1 MKPLTLTL
9 QAFGPYLDRTHIDFS
24 SFERSG
30 IFLITGPT
38 GGGKT
43 SLLDAICF
51 ALYGQATGGQ
61 REFPDMRCMSA
72 PQDLP
77 TLVQFQFMLR
87 GSVYRFSR
95 ELCYKQNR
103 RSKEWERRE
112 SNACW
117 QILEDE
123 DKLLASGSDKAVT
136 RQAEEL
142 LRLNRRQFTQVMV
155 LPQGDFSQ
163 FLLASATEKGRILRT
178 LFSAQVWER
187 VTERFKA
194 LAKAL
199 EQESEKAAG
208 LRETLLRQEGLESA
222 GDMAGALQVQENE
235 LERLALEQGRAKT
248 QAAQAQA
255 KLSGAQDWDRLRRA
269 LEKAR
274 DGLAQAEAQRG
285 PLEAAA
291 KEAAPMREA
300 ALEAQKKAEAQAGEK
315 VRLEGQR
322 EALRRAQDL
331 EQSAAQ
337 ARKELGEREKSL
349 AALDQEQAAL
359 DQRLE
364 AGAAYYGSCQR
375 ASAQLPPLLEECQR
389 LQGLLRERRELDQR
403 REAAASAEKA
413 LEAAQGEAR
422 DKALDA
428 ESLGQRLEGQEA
440 LRRRNGAAALAEALQ
455 EGAPCPVCG
464 SLHHPAPARAGEGLL
479 PARELEALRRREKAA
494 STAAAEARAAAQAR
508 ASELE
513 RARDALA
520 RQEASG
526 PPKESAEQLA
536 RALEQ
541 ASQQAEEAR
550 KLAGHLQKSQDK
562 LDRLSERKKALARQA
577 GELRAEL
584 SRLEERAQGLEAQ
597 AKEALAPLGGVGGE
611 ALEEALRQAE
621 RQRQDFQAQGEGL
634 RQKADRA
641 ERELARYQE
650 RRELLAAS
658 WESARE
664 AFAQVEPLWPQ
675 PPDLEALQE
684 ESGALRAREVELSRR
699 LGEAGAKL
707 RSLRAAA
714 GSVAEL
720 DQKIQALSEEYGR
733 VSRLSRGLSGD
744 NPKKTPVLQY
754 VLSVTLDEVLVS
766 ANQFFTQLSRGR
778 YALRLMEGP
787 KGGNAKA
794 GLDLEVMDGASM
806 LPRPID
812 TLSGGEQ
819 FLASLSLAFGLSDV
833 VQDHSGAVGLDSIF
847 IDEGFGSLDAETLD
861 YAMGALAMLRSSG
874 RLVGVI
880 SHVRELQS
888 RIGDRIEVRQNGL
901 GQASAKVVTG

>member
-1 MKPLTLTL
+1 MNPLALTL
-9 QAFGPYLDRTHIDFS
+9 QAFGPYLDRTSIDFS
-24 SFERSG
+24 PFRQSG

-77 TLVQFQFMLR
+77 TLVHFTFQLG
-87 GSVYRFSR
+87 GSAYRFCR

-112 SNACW
+112 SNACY
-117 QILEDE
+117 QILDSGE
-123 DKLLASGSDKAVT
+123 KLLASGSDKAVT
-136 RQAEEL
+136 SRAQEL
-142 LRLNRRQFTQVMV
+142 LRLNRQQFTQVMV
-155 LPQGDFSQ
+155 LPQGDFSR
-163 FLLASATEKGRILRT
+163 FLLASATEKGKILRT
-178 LFSAQVWER
+178 LFSAQIWER
-187 VTERFKA
+187 LTERFKA

-199 EQESEKAAG
+199 EQESEKTAG
-208 LRETLLRQEGLESA
+208 LRDTLLRQEGLESA
-222 GDMAGALQVQENE
+222 GDAAGALKAQEEE
-235 LERLALEQGRAKT
+235 LEQLGQEQASAKKRAGEAQSRLES
-248 QAAQAQA
+248 AAE
-255 KLSGAQDWDRLRRA
+255 WDRLHRA
-269 LEKAR
+269 LEKAQR
-274 DGLAQAEAQRG
+274 ELAQAKDQLG

-291 KEAAPMREA
+291 KEAGPMREA

-315 VRLEGQR
+315 VRLEGRR
-322 EALRRAQDL
+322 EALSKARGL
-331 EQSAAQ
+331 EQSAAL
-337 ARKELGEREKSL
+337 ARKELAEREK
-349 AALDQEQAAL
+349 ALTALELEQASL

-364 AGAAYYGSCQR
+364 TGAAYHSACQQ
-375 ASAQLPPLLEECQR
+375 AGAQLPPLLEECR
-389 LQGLLRERRELDQR
+389 HLEGLLRERRELDQR

-413 LEAAQGEAR
+413 WAEARRAAQAKAQEA
-422 DKALDA
+422 
-428 ESLGQRLEGQEA
+428 ERLAQQWEAQEA
-440 LRRRNGAAALAEALQ
+440 LRRQNGAAALADTLAQ
-455 EGAPCPVCG
+455 GSPCPVCG
-464 SLHHPAPARAGEGLL
+464 SLHHPAPAQAAEGLL
-479 PARELEALRRREKAA
+479 PVRELEALRRREKAA
-494 STAAAEARAAAQAR
+494 ASSSAEARAAALAK

-513 RARDALA
+513 RAREALD

-526 PPKESAEQLA
+526 PPQEAAERLA
-536 RALEQ
+536 LTLDQ
-541 ASQQAEEAR
+541 KSKQAEEAR
-550 KLAGHLQKSQDK
+550 KLAGNLEKAQAK
-562 LDRLSERKKALARQA
+562 LDSLSERKKTLAQQAAALR
-577 GELRAEL
+577 EEL
-584 SRLEERAQGLEAQ
+584 SRLEERARGLESQAQ
-597 AKEALAPLGGVGGE
+597 EALKPLAGVSGQ
-611 ALEEALRQAE
+611 ALEEAIAQAE
-621 RQRQDFQAQGEGL
+621 RQRQALQAQGESL
-634 RQKADRA
+634 RQKASQA
-641 ERELARYQE
+641 ERELARRQE
-650 RRELLAAS
+650 GVKLLGAAQ
-658 WESARE
+658 EAAQA
-664 AFAQVEPLWPQ
+664 AFAQAEPLWPQ
-675 PPDLEALQE
+675 PPDLDALQKE
-684 ESGALRAREVELSRR
+684 AGTLRAQELELSRR

-720 DQKIQALSEEYGR
+720 DQKLQALSQEYGR

-766 ANQFFTQLSRGR
+766 ANHFFSQLSRGR

-833 VQDHSGAVGLDSIF
+833 VQEHSGAVGLDSIF

-874 RLVGVI
+874 RMVGVI

-888 RIGDRIEVRQNGL
+888 RIGDRIEVRQNGQ

>member
-1 MKPLTLTL
+1 MNPLALTL
-9 QAFGPYLDRTHIDFS
+9 QAFGPYLDRTSIDFS
-24 SFERSG
+24 PFRQSG

-77 TLVQFQFMLR
+77 TLVHFTFQLG
-87 GSVYRFSR
+87 GSAYRFCR

-112 SNACW
+112 SNACY
-117 QILEDE
+117 QILDSGE
-123 DKLLASGSDKAVT
+123 KLLASGSDKAVT
-136 RQAEEL
+136 SRAQEL
-142 LRLNRRQFTQVMV
+142 LRLNRQQFTQVMV
-155 LPQGDFSQ
+155 LPQGDFSR
-163 FLLASATEKGRILRT
+163 FLLASATEKGKILRT
-178 LFSAQVWER
+178 LFSAQIWER
-187 VTERFKA
+187 LTERFKA

-199 EQESEKAAG
+199 EQESEKTAG
-208 LRETLLRQEGLESA
+208 LRDTLLRQEGLESA
-222 GDMAGALQVQENE
+222 GDAAGALKAQEEE
-235 LERLALEQGRAKT
+235 LEQLGQEQASAKKRAGEAQSRLES
-248 QAAQAQA
+248 AAE
-255 KLSGAQDWDRLRRA
+255 WDRLHRA
-269 LEKAR
+269 LEKAQR
-274 DGLAQAEAQRG
+274 ELAQAKDQLG

-291 KEAAPMREA
+291 KEAGPMREA

-315 VRLEGQR
+315 VRLEGRR
-322 EALRRAQDL
+322 EALSKARGL
-331 EQSAAQ
+331 EQSAAL
-337 ARKELGEREKSL
+337 ARKELAEREK
-349 AALDQEQAAL
+349 ALTALELEQASL

-364 AGAAYYGSCQR
+364 TGAAYHSACQQ
-375 ASAQLPPLLEECQR
+375 ASAQLPPLLEECR
-389 LQGLLRERRELDQR
+389 HLEGLLRERRELDQR

-413 LEAAQGEAR
+413 WAEARRAAQAKAQEA
-422 DKALDA
+422 
-428 ESLGQRLEGQEA
+428 ERLAQQWEAQEA
-440 LRRRNGAAALAEALQ
+440 LRRQNGAAALADALAQ
-455 EGAPCPVCG
+455 GSPCPVCG
-464 SLHHPAPARAGEGLL
+464 SLHHPAPAQAAEGLL
-479 PARELEALRRREKAA
+479 PVRELEALRRREKAA
-494 STAAAEARAAAQAR
+494 ASSSAEARAAALAK

-513 RARDALA
+513 RAQEALE
-520 RQEASG
+520 RQEVSG
-526 PPKESAEQLA
+526 PPQEAAERLA
-536 RALEQ
+536 LTLDQ
-541 ASQQAEEAR
+541 KSKQAEEAR
-550 KLAGHLQKSQDK
+550 KLAGNLEKAQAK
-562 LDRLSERKKALARQA
+562 LDSLSERKKTLAQQAAALR
-577 GELRAEL
+577 EEL
-584 SRLEERAQGLEAQ
+584 SRLEERARGLESQAQ
-597 AKEALAPLGGVGGE
+597 EALKPLAGVSGK
-611 ALEEALRQAE
+611 ALEEAIAQAE
-621 RQRQDFQAQGEGL
+621 RQRQALQAQGESL
-634 RQKADRA
+634 RQKASQA
-641 ERELARYQE
+641 ERELARRQE
-650 RRELLAAS
+650 GVKLLGAAQ
-658 WESARE
+658 EAAQA
-664 AFAQVEPLWPQ
+664 AFAQAEPLWPQ
-675 PPDLEALQE
+675 PPDLDALQKE
-684 ESGALRAREVELSRR
+684 AGTLRAQELELSRR

-720 DQKIQALSEEYGR
+720 DQKLQALSQEYGR

-766 ANQFFTQLSRGR
+766 ANQFFSQLSRGR

-833 VQDHSGAVGLDSIF
+833 VQEHSGAVGLDSIF

-874 RLVGVI
+874 RMVGVI

-888 RIGDRIEVRQNGL
+888 RIGDRIEVRQNGQ

>member
-1 MKPLTLTL
+1 MNPLALTL
-9 QAFGPYLDRTHIDFS
+9 QAFGPYLDRTSIDFS
-24 SFERSG
+24 PFRQSG

-77 TLVQFQFMLR
+77 TLVHFTFQLG
-87 GSVYRFSR
+87 GSAYRFCR

-112 SNACW
+112 SNACY
-117 QILEDE
+117 QILDSGE
-123 DKLLASGSDKAVT
+123 KLLASGSDKAVT
-136 RQAEEL
+136 SRAQEL
-142 LRLNRRQFTQVMV
+142 LRLNRQQFTQVMV
-155 LPQGDFSQ
+155 LPQGDFSR
-163 FLLASATEKGRILRT
+163 FLLASATEKGKILRT
-178 LFSAQVWER
+178 LFSAQIWEWL
-187 VTERFKA
+187 TERFKA

-199 EQESEKAAG
+199 EQESEKTAG
-208 LRETLLRQEGLESA
+208 LRDTLLRQEGLESA
-222 GDMAGALQVQENE
+222 GDAAGALKAQEEE
-235 LERLALEQGRAKT
+235 LEQLGQEQASAKKRAGEAQSRLES
-248 QAAQAQA
+248 AAE
-255 KLSGAQDWDRLRRA
+255 WDRLHRA
-269 LEKAR
+269 LEKAQR
-274 DGLAQAEAQRG
+274 ELAQAKDQLG

-291 KEAAPMREA
+291 KEAGPMREA

-315 VRLEGQR
+315 VRLEGRR
-322 EALRRAQDL
+322 EALSKARGL
-331 EQSAAQ
+331 EQSAAL
-337 ARKELGEREKSL
+337 ARKELAEREK
-349 AALDQEQAAL
+349 ALTALELEQASL

-364 AGAAYYGSCQR
+364 TGAAYHSACQQ
-375 ASAQLPPLLEECQR
+375 AGAQLSPLLEECR
-389 LQGLLRERRELDQR
+389 HLEGLLRERRELDQR
-403 REAAASAEKA
+403 REATASAEKA
-413 LEAAQGEAR
+413 WAEARRAAQAKAQEA
-422 DKALDA
+422 
-428 ESLGQRLEGQEA
+428 ERLAQQWEAQEA
-440 LRRRNGAAALAEALQ
+440 LRRQNGAAALADTLAQ
-455 EGAPCPVCG
+455 GSPCPVCG
-464 SLHHPAPARAGEGLL
+464 SLHHPAPAQAAEGLL
-479 PARELEALRRREKAA
+479 PVRELEALRRREKAA
-494 STAAAEARAAAQAR
+494 ASSSAEARAAALAK

-513 RARDALA
+513 RAREALD

-526 PPKESAEQLA
+526 PPQEAAEQLA
-536 RALEQ
+536 QALDQ
-541 ASQQAEEAR
+541 SSKQAEEAR
-550 KLAGHLQKSQDK
+550 KLAGNLEKAQAK
-562 LDRLSERKKALARQA
+562 LDSLSERKKTLAQQAAALR
-577 GELRAEL
+577 EEL
-584 SRLEERAQGLEAQ
+584 SRLEERARGLESQAQ
-597 AKEALAPLGGVGGE
+597 EALKPLAGVSGK
-611 ALEEALRQAE
+611 ALEEAIAQAE
-621 RQRQDFQAQGEGL
+621 RQRQALQAQGESL
-634 RQKADRA
+634 RQKASQA
-641 ERELARYQE
+641 ERELARRQE
-650 RRELLAAS
+650 GVKLLGAAQ
-658 WESARE
+658 EAAQA
-664 AFAQVEPLWPQ
+664 AFAQAEPLWPQ
-675 PPDLEALQE
+675 PPDLDALKKEA
-684 ESGALRAREVELSRR
+684 GTLRAQELELSRR

-720 DQKIQALSEEYGR
+720 DQKLQALSQEYGR

-766 ANQFFTQLSRGR
+766 ANQFFSQLSRGR

-833 VQDHSGAVGLDSIF
+833 VQEHSGAVGLDSIF

-874 RLVGVI
+874 RMVGVI

-888 RIGDRIEVRQNGL
+888 RIGDRIEVRQNGQ

>member
-1 MKPLTLTL
+1 MNPLALTL
-9 QAFGPYLDRTHIDFS
+9 QAFGPYLHRTSIDFS
-24 SFERSG
+24 PFRQSG

-77 TLVQFQFMLR
+77 TLVHFTFQLG
-87 GSVYRFSR
+87 GSAYRFCR

-112 SNACW
+112 SNACY
-117 QILEDE
+117 QILDSGE
-123 DKLLASGSDKAVT
+123 KLLASGSDKAVT
-136 RQAEEL
+136 SRAQEL
-142 LRLNRRQFTQVMV
+142 LRLNRQQFTQVMV
-155 LPQGDFSQ
+155 LPQGDFSR
-163 FLLASATEKGRILRT
+163 FLLASATEKGKILRT
-178 LFSAQVWER
+178 LFSAQIWEWL
-187 VTERFKA
+187 TERFKA

-199 EQESEKAAG
+199 EQESEKTAG
-208 LRETLLRQEGLESA
+208 LRDTLLRQEGLESA
-222 GDMAGALQVQENE
+222 GDAAGALKAQEEE
-235 LERLALEQGRAKT
+235 LEQLGQEQASAKKRAGEAQSRLES
-248 QAAQAQA
+248 AAE
-255 KLSGAQDWDRLRRA
+255 WDRLHRA
-269 LEKAR
+269 LEKAQR
-274 DGLAQAEAQRG
+274 ELAQAKDQLG

-291 KEAAPMREA
+291 KEAGPMREA

-315 VRLEGQR
+315 VRLEGRR
-322 EALRRAQDL
+322 EALSKARGL
-331 EQSAAQ
+331 EQSAAL
-337 ARKELGEREKSL
+337 ARKELAEREK
-349 AALDQEQAAL
+349 ALTALELEQASL

-364 AGAAYYGSCQR
+364 TGAAYHSACQQ
-375 ASAQLPPLLEECQR
+375 AGAQLSPLLEECR
-389 LQGLLRERRELDQR
+389 HLEGLLRERRELDQR
-403 REAAASAEKA
+403 REATASAEKA
-413 LEAAQGEAR
+413 WAEARRAAQAKAQEA
-422 DKALDA
+422 
-428 ESLGQRLEGQEA
+428 ERLAQQWEAQEA
-440 LRRRNGAAALAEALQ
+440 LRRQNGAAALADTLAQ
-455 EGAPCPVCG
+455 GSPCPVCG
-464 SLHHPAPARAGEGLL
+464 SLHHPAPAQAAEGLL
-479 PARELEALRRREKAA
+479 PVRELEALRRREKAA
-494 STAAAEARAAAQAR
+494 ASSSAEARAAALAK

-513 RARDALA
+513 RAREALD

-526 PPKESAEQLA
+526 PPQEAAEQLA
-536 RALEQ
+536 QALDQ
-541 ASQQAEEAR
+541 SSKQAEEAR
-550 KLAGHLQKSQDK
+550 KLAGNLEKAQAK
-562 LDRLSERKKALARQA
+562 LDSLSERKKTLAQQAAALR
-577 GELRAEL
+577 EEL
-584 SRLEERAQGLEAQ
+584 SRLEERARGLESQAQ
-597 AKEALAPLGGVGGE
+597 EALKPLAGVSGQ
-611 ALEEALRQAE
+611 ALEEAIAQAE
-621 RQRQDFQAQGEGL
+621 RQRQALQAQGESL
-634 RQKADRA
+634 RQKASQA
-641 ERELARYQE
+641 ERELARRQE
-650 RRELLAAS
+650 GVKLLGAAQ
-658 WESARE
+658 EAAQA
-664 AFAQVEPLWPQ
+664 AFAQAEPLWPQ
-675 PPDLEALQE
+675 PPDLDALQKE
-684 ESGALRAREVELSRR
+684 AGTLRAQELELSRR

-720 DQKIQALSEEYGR
+720 DQKLQALSQEYGR

-766 ANQFFTQLSRGR
+766 ANQFFSQLSRGR

-833 VQDHSGAVGLDSIF
+833 VQEHSGAVGLDSIF

-874 RLVGVI
+874 RMVGVI

-888 RIGDRIEVRQNGL
+888 RIGDRIEVRQNGQ